1 MAVAENSPRQDARLE
16 EAKESGLIGRA
27 AGAAARFAEGYF
39 ELAQREAKRDM
50 LRFGIGVGML
60 AMSFVLTLTFVILL
74 QALIIAWLAYY
85 GIPPHVALT
94 IIAVADLFLIV
105 VLFFLGR
112 SLVRAPILPQSRKIL
127 RDTVA
132 MITGEGAE

>member
-1 MAVAENSPRQDARLE
+1 MAAADPADSDALE
-16 EAKESGLIGRA
+16 EQQASGLIGRA

-50 LRFGIGVGML
+50 IRFGIGVGML
-60 AMSFVLTLTFVILL
+60 ATAFVLTLALVVLI

-85 GIPPHVALT
+85 GVPPHVALT
-94 IIAVADLFLIV
+94 AICVADLALIV
-105 VLFFLGR
+105 ILFFLGK
-112 SLVRAPILPQSRKIL
+112 SLVRAPILPQSRKVL

-132 MITGEGAE
+132 LITGEAE